1 MARTTLIDGMLIGA
15 SYATSLPVGLA
26 TTVAVILHEIPQE
39 IGDFGILL
47 HAGFSKR
54 AALLFNFLSASLA
67 IVGAVISL
75 AVSAGIDGFSAAM
88 LPLTAGGFI
97 YIAGSELVP
106 ELQKELK
113 PSRSL
118 VQLIAIGSGVG
129 LMLLL
134 MLLE

>member
-1 MARTTLIDGMLIGA
+1 MLIGA